1 MSWLK
6 GGAPLDVASS
16 ARFIQ
21 LPDQGSGSHRLLLT
35 AATDADVGTYSC
47 QAANSY
53 GTQQDTTYGEWTVDT
68 ARCKMYGEWRMDTA
82 RCKMYGEWIVDTAR
96 CKMYDEWTVRN
107 TTYGEWT
114 MDTARSKMYG
124 EWTMDTARHDLR

>member
-1 MSWLK
+1 MTAVRAVSAGELAEGRSPRWTRA
-6 GGAPLDVASS
+6 GS

-35 AATDADVGTYSC
+35 AATDADVGTYGC

-68 ARCKMYGEWRMDTA
+68 ARHAYGEWT
-82 RCKMYGEWIVDTAR
+82 VDTAR
-96 CKMYDEWTVRN
+96 HA
-107 TTYGEWT
+107 YGEWT
-114 MDTARSKMYG
+114 VDTARHAYG
-124 EWTMDTARHDLR
+124 EWTVDTARHAYGEWTVDTSRHDVR